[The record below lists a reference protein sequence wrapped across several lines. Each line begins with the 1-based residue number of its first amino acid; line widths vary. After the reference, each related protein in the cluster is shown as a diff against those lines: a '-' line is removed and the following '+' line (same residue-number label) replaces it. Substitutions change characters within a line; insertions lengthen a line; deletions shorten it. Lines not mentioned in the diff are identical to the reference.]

1 MNKLAELKARAAVA
15 SQRLKAVHDSREEDN
30 RVIIDMWS
38 QIREKFEAQDVELG
52 VYRGKIA
59 TLEANNRELSDLLGT
74 FLSTINGAVDGEAI
88 ETVSG
93 ITAMATELLDA
104 PSGESVG
111 AAAEPPEIPP
121 MMDLDT
127 EAPPID
133 EMDADGSEPGN
144 GAVLG
149 DRGDP
154 GDPDSIDSFDSDF
167 GRESNS

>member
-15 SQRLKAVHDSREEDN
+15 RQRLKAVHDSREEDS

-38 QIREKFEAQDVELG
+38 QIREKFEVQNVELG

-59 TLEANNRELSDLLGT
+59 TLEANNRELSDFLGT
-74 FLSTINGAVDGEAI
+74 LLSTINGAVDGEAI

-111 AAAEPPEIPP
+111 AVAEPPKIPP
-121 MMDLDT
+121 VMDLDT
-127 EAPPID
+127 EARPTPCRNTGKPVIDATNLGTRTLKPI
-133 EMDADGSEPGN
+133 GH
-144 GAVLG
+144 
-149 DRGDP
+149 DRVP
-154 GDPDSIDSFDSDF
+154 SFHKRF
-167 GRESNS
+167 V